1 MPNERRRLIPR
12 HIGQRRE
19 LDEAQQ
25 WDTSAVDVRQ
35 AERRPGNPPHTE
47 WLQDSGERLTTV
59 DRRVVE
65 VWELRHIEDQAILSA
80 WAAHFRNHYCSD
92 ADLPDF
98 VAGTGMTAA
107 QYLVSIKFPD
117 ATIAPGPSVRA
128 GDFAEILVADFI
140 EFVLGYWCPRELRYQ
155 DRWNRNDS
163 TKGCDVVGFKFA
175 SEARHDPNDEL
186 FIFEAKA
193 AMSPTN
199 RNRLQDAVD
208 DSAKDAV
215 REAMTL
221 NAIKQRF
228 LERRD
233 RSRALRVQRFQDM
246 ADRPFRRISGAAAVL
261 DNGVFEA
268 GFIAAT
274 DTEGHPNVGNLKLIV
289 IRGAALMDLVHGL
302 YERAGDEA

>member
-1 MPNERRRLIPR
+1 
-12 HIGQRRE
+12 
-19 LDEAQQ
+19 
-25 WDTSAVDVRQ
+25 V
-35 AERRPGNPPHTE
+35 
-47 WLQDSGERLTTV
+47 
-59 DRRVVE
+59 
-65 VWELRHIEDQAILSA
+65 ILSA

-107 QYLVSIKFPD
+107 EYLTAIKFPD
-117 ATIAPGPSVRA
+117 AKTAPGPSVRA

-175 SEARHDPNDEL
+175 SEAALHPNDEL

-193 AMSPTN
+193 AMTATN
-199 RNRLQDAVD
+199 KNRLQDAVD
-208 DSAKDAV
+208 DSAKDML

-228 LERRD
+228 LARND
-233 RSRALRVQRFQDM
+233 RSNALRVQRFQDM
-246 ADRPFRRISGAAAVL
+246 ADRPFRRINGAAAVL
-261 DNGVFEA
+261 DIHVFD
-268 GFIAAT
+268 GNVIAAT
-274 DTEGHPNVGNLKLIV
+274 DAGGHPNAGNLKLIV
-289 IRGAALMDLVHGL
+289 ITGAALMGLVHAL
-302 YERAGDEA
+302 YERASNEA

>member
-1 MPNERRRLIPR
+1 MGSAMSDQLSDVDAASAAASLTPDEQRGLVPTHELNEAEHIGITAARRRRVGCIN
-12 HIGQRRE
+12 G
-19 LDEAQQ
+19 
-25 WDTSAVDVRQ
+25 S
-35 AERRPGNPPHTE
+35 PPHVE
-47 WLQDSGERLTTV
+47 WLQDTGERVRTT

-65 VWELRHIEDQAILSA
+65 IWELRHVEDQAILSA

-107 QYLVSIKFPD
+107 EYLVSIKFPD
-117 ATIAPGPSVRA
+117 ARTAPGPSVRA

-175 SEARHDPNDEL
+175 SETTHDPDDEL

-193 AMSPTN
+193 AMSATN
-199 RNRLQDAVD
+199 QNRLQDAVD
-208 DSAKDAV
+208 DSAKDKV

-228 LERRD
+228 LERHD
-233 RSRALRVQRFQDM
+233 RSSALRVQRFQNM
-246 ADRPFRRISGAAAVL
+246 AD
-261 DNGVFEA
+261 
-268 GFIAAT
+268 
-274 DTEGHPNVGNLKLIV
+274 
-289 IRGAALMDLVHGL
+289 
-302 YERAGDEA
+302 